1 MKPCCLVVVEPVVGL
16 VLEEE
21 VLVSRCG
28 VVPVAEDVVEDE
40 GISGVVCP
48 VGGAPQIQTPHSAV
62 VIDTAG
68 EVDVGAVVEEA
79 GPVCEA
85 VDAPLVADIVVVGA
99 ALDAGPEVVEAV
111 PVVVVLVNRCGFVLF
126 AEVVE
131 EGATVVVTDAAFVV
145 VEDFVVIEESLNG
158 RRPLS
163 LVVVGV
169 EEEGVVV
176 FLTSLYGSTPV
187 SLDGDGVVSSA
198 LLALLPTVVEPTQ
211 GEHGSRE
218 IEQ

>member
-16 VLEEE
+16 VLEE

-28 VVPVAEDVVEDE
+28 VVPVAEGVVEDE

-48 VGGAPQIQTPHSAV
+48 VGGAPHIQTPHSAV

-68 EVDVGAVVEEA
+68 EVDFGA
-79 GPVCEA
+79 GPSDEA
-85 VDAPLVADIVVVGA
+85 FDAPLVADIVVVGA
-99 ALDAGPEVVEAV
+99 ALDAGPEVVFGAEVEAV

-169 EEEGVVV
+169 EEEEVVV

-198 LLALLPTVVEPTQ
+198 LLTLLPTVVEPTQ